1 MEQQSNVN
9 TQIELELLKKEIAD
23 MKQIHV
29 RLDTAIEKI
38 TDFSNCINR
47 LLAVHEEKITQQE
60 DAQQR
65 SVQEFTADIK
75 ELHSRITTNTKDMT
89 ALMTQQ
95 HKEQKDVI
103 DRLKDEVSNRV
114 GVLEKW
120 RWIIIG
126 GSIVLGFII
135 QKLQFG
141 LDLRCALVY
150 SITLCTL
157 NKNTY
162 Q

>member
-75 ELHSRITTNTKDMT
+75 ELHSRITTNTKEMM
-89 ALMTQQ
+89 ALMSEH
-95 HKEQKDVI
+95 HKEQTDAMTK
-103 DRLKDEVSNRV
+103 LKTELQGRV

-120 RWIIIG
+120 RWLIIG
-126 GSIVLGFII
+126 GSIVVGFIA
-135 QKLQFG
+135 QKMIIL
-141 LDLRCALVY
+141 
-150 SITLCTL
+150 S
-157 NKNTY
+157 
-162 Q
+162 

>member
-1 MEQQSNVN
+1 MAQSDVN
-9 TQIELELLKKEIAD
+9 TQIELELLKKEVAD
-23 MKQIHV
+23 MKKIHV

-75 ELHSRITTNTKDMT
+75 ELHSRITTNTKEMT
-89 ALMTQQ
+89 ALMTEQ
-95 HKEQKDVI
+95 HKEQKEVI

-135 QKLQFG
+135 QKLP
-141 LDLRCALVY
+141 VWP
-150 SITLCTL
+150 
-157 NKNTY
+157 
-162 Q
+162 

>member
-1 MEQQSNVN
+1 MTLGVGMAQSDVN

-65 SVQEFTADIK
+65 SVQEFTTDIK
-75 ELHSRITTNTKDMT
+75 ELHSRITTNTKEMT

-103 DRLKDEVSNRV
+103 DRLKDEISNRV

-135 QKLQFG
+135 QKLPIW
-141 LDLRCALVY
+141 
-150 SITLCTL
+150 S
-157 NKNTY
+157 
-162 Q
+162 

>member
-126 GSIVLGFII
+126 GSIVVGFII
-135 QKLQFG
+135 QKLP
-141 LDLRCALVY
+141 VW
-150 SITLCTL
+150 S
-157 NKNTY
+157 
-162 Q
+162 

>member
-1 MEQQSNVN
+1 MTLGVTMAQQSDVN
-9 TQIELELLKKEIAD
+9 TQIELELLKKEVAD
-23 MKQIHV
+23 MKKIHV

-75 ELHSRITTNTKDMT
+75 ELHSRITTNTKEMT

-103 DRLKDEVSNRV
+103 DRLKDEISNRV

-135 QKLQFG
+135 QKL
-141 LDLRCALVY
+141 RVW
-150 SITLCTL
+150 S
-157 NKNTY
+157 
-162 Q
+162 

>member
-1 MEQQSNVN
+1 MAQSNVN
-9 TQIELELLKKEIAD
+9 TQIELELLKKEVAD
-23 MKQIHV
+23 MKKIHV

-103 DRLKDEVSNRV
+103 DRLKDEISNRV

-135 QKLQFG
+135 QKLP
-141 LDLRCALVY
+141 VW
-150 SITLCTL
+150 S
-157 NKNTY
+157 
-162 Q
+162 

>member
-1 MEQQSNVN
+1 MAQSDVN

-65 SVQEFTADIK
+65 SVQEFTTDIK
-75 ELHSRITTNTKDMT
+75 ELHSRITTNTKELT

-103 DRLKDEVSNRV
+103 DKLKDEVSNRV

-135 QKLQFG
+135 QKLP
-141 LDLRCALVY
+141 VWP
-150 SITLCTL
+150 
-157 NKNTY
+157 
-162 Q
+162 

>member
-1 MEQQSNVN
+1 MYYLLNNFLTLGVTMAQSDVN

-75 ELHSRITTNTKDMT
+75 ELHSRITTNTKEMT

-103 DRLKDEVSNRV
+103 DRLKDEVSSRV

-135 QKLQFG
+135 QKLPVWG
-141 LDLRCALVY
+141 
-150 SITLCTL
+150 
-157 NKNTY
+157 
-162 Q
+162 

>member
-1 MEQQSNVN
+1 MTLGVTMEQQSNVN

-103 DRLKDEVSNRV
+103 DRLKDEISNRV

-135 QKLQFG
+135 QKLPIW
-141 LDLRCALVY
+141 
-150 SITLCTL
+150 S
-157 NKNTY
+157 
-162 Q
+162 

>member
-1 MEQQSNVN
+1 MTLGVGMAQSDVN

-65 SVQEFTADIK
+65 SVQEFTTDIK
-75 ELHSRITTNTKDMT
+75 ELHSRITTNTKELT

-103 DRLKDEVSNRV
+103 DKLKDEVSNRV
-114 GVLEKW
+114 GVLEKR

-135 QKLQFG
+135 QKLPIW
-141 LDLRCALVY
+141 
-150 SITLCTL
+150 S
-157 NKNTY
+157 
-162 Q
+162 

>member
-1 MEQQSNVN
+1 LTLGVTMAQQSDVN
-9 TQIELELLKKEIAD
+9 TQIELELLKKEVAD
-23 MKQIHV
+23 MKKIHV

-75 ELHSRITTNTKDMT
+75 ELHSRITTNTKEMT

-135 QKLQFG
+135 QKLP
-141 LDLRCALVY
+141 VWP
-150 SITLCTL
+150 
-157 NKNTY
+157 
-162 Q
+162 

>member
-9 TQIELELLKKEIAD
+9 TQIELELLKKEVAD
-23 MKQIHV
+23 MKKIHV

-75 ELHSRITTNTKDMT
+75 ELHSRITTNTKEMT

-103 DRLKDEVSNRV
+103 DRLKDEISNRV

-135 QKLQFG
+135 QKLP
-141 LDLRCALVY
+141 VW
-150 SITLCTL
+150 S
-157 NKNTY
+157 
-162 Q
+162 

>member
-1 MEQQSNVN
+1 MAQSDVN

-65 SVQEFTADIK
+65 SVQEFTTDIK
-75 ELHSRITTNTKDMT
+75 ELHSRITTNTKELT
-89 ALMTQQ
+89 ALMTEQ
-95 HKEQKDVI
+95 HKEQKEVI

-135 QKLQFG
+135 QKLP
-141 LDLRCALVY
+141 VW
-150 SITLCTL
+150 S
-157 NKNTY
+157 
-162 Q
+162 

>member
-1 MEQQSNVN
+1 MAQSDVN

-65 SVQEFTADIK
+65 SVQEFTTDIK
-75 ELHSRITTNTKDMT
+75 ELHSRITTNTKELT

-135 QKLQFG
+135 QKLP
-141 LDLRCALVY
+141 VWP
-150 SITLCTL
+150 
-157 NKNTY
+157 
-162 Q
+162 

>member
-1 MEQQSNVN
+1 MMEQQSNVN

-75 ELHSRITTNTKDMT
+75 ELHSRITTNTKEMT

-120 RWIIIG
+120 RWSIIG

-135 QKLQFG
+135 QKLP
-141 LDLRCALVY
+141 VWP
-150 SITLCTL
+150 
-157 NKNTY
+157 
-162 Q
+162 